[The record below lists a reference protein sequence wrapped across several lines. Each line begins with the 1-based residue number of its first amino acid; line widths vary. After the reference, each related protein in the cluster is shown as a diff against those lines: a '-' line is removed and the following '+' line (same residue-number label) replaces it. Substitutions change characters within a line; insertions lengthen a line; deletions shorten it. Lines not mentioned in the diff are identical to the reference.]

1 MLSNNVK
8 SKKKRNNNINKT
20 ELWNIF
26 NNEVENE
33 NKPVIPLECMYQSS
47 GNREFCERCET
58 NLAFSDEGFLTC
70 RNPKCGIIY
79 RDIVDQSAEWRYYG
93 ADDNQNSDPT
103 RCGMPINPLLE
114 ESSYGCKVL
123 CVGSMSYEM
132 RKIRRYTEWQSMP
145 YKEKSQ
151 YDEFQ
156 IITTMAQ
163 NAGIPKMIIDDATR
177 YHKKISEY
185 ELTFRGDNRDGIIAA
200 SIYISCRINNFPRTA
215 KEIANIF
222 NLDVTS
228 ATKGCKNALAIINNL
243 EKDMVNKDKTNFGKT
258 KPEDFIQRFCSKL
271 NINQELTKLCQ
282 FISMKI
288 EKANIMPENT
298 PHSIAAG
305 VVYFISQICK
315 LNVSKKDV
323 KIVSEIS
330 EVTINKCFK
339 KLEKIQDELLPAVII
354 KKYINT

>member
-79 RDIVDQSAEWRYYG
+79 KDIVDQSAEWRYYG

-132 RKIRRYTEWQSMP
+132 RKIRRYTEWQSMQ
-145 YKEKSQ
+145 YK
-151 YDEFQ
+151 
-156 IITTMAQ
+156 
-163 NAGIPKMIIDDATR
+163 
-177 YHKKISEY
+177 KK
-185 ELTFRGDNRDGIIAA
+185 
-200 SIYISCRINNFPRTA
+200 
-215 KEIANIF
+215 
-222 NLDVTS
+222 
-228 ATKGCKNALAIINNL
+228 
-243 EKDMVNKDKTNFGKT
+243 
-258 KPEDFIQRFCSKL
+258 
-271 NINQELTKLCQ
+271 
-282 FISMKI
+282 
-288 EKANIMPENT
+288 
-298 PHSIAAG
+298 
-305 VVYFISQICK
+305 
-315 LNVSKKDV
+315 
-323 KIVSEIS
+323 
-330 EVTINKCFK
+330 
-339 KLEKIQDELLPAVII
+339 
-354 KKYINT
+354 